1 MRAIDVKRHD
11 GSDPVA
17 CVLSPGWPDCLQ
29 DLPRGCLV
37 YVAVREGASWSARS
51 RAAARTNELDAD
63 ERRTIM
69 DSELAGRLRRS
80 PAGPDAYSFD
90 HCGRK
95 EDQRGC
101 YGTQA
106 HRYERGARFRSD
118 IRSGRRWRWIETKRF
133 RHVMPPEDLKIDG
146 VPAEYPDDAADPP
159 QPSHRPVSGS
169 CLCCMDLV
177 YHGCW
182 LVTCS
187 SAMPDDRCRL
197 AREGGQDE
205 RLGQPGPGDRCGLR
219 LGDRASA
226 LVIRCP
232 GPEVG
237 APSGVT
243 ALPSGLCVRVL
254 LRRACRGDESGAG
267 ARGGRR

>member
-1 MRAIDVKRHD
+1 MPVMIEAQRASILVPHDHRHI
-11 GSDPVA
+11 SHVRMLLA
-17 CVLSPGWPDCLQ
+17 WIWVL
-29 DLPRGCLV
+29 
-37 YVAVREGASWSARS
+37 ASRS
-51 RAAARTNELDAD
+51 SKAES
-63 ERRTIM
+63 RR
-69 DSELAGRLRRS
+69 
-80 PAGPDAYSFD
+80 PDAYSFD
-90 HCGRK
+90 YCGRK

-106 HRYERGARFRSD
+106 YRYERGARFRSD

-159 QPSHRPVSGS
+159 QPSHRQISGS

-187 SAMPDDRCRL
+187 SAMPDDRYRL
-197 AREGGQDE
+197 PREGGQDE

-219 LGDRASA
+219 LGGRASA

-237 APSGVT
+237 AVRCNCFPVRG
-243 ALPSGLCVRVL
+243 CV
-254 LRRACRGDESGAG
+254 
-267 ARGGRR
+267 

>member
-1 MRAIDVKRHD
+1 MRAIGVKRHD

-17 CVLSPGWPDCLQ
+17 CVLSPGWPDCSSGSSSW
-29 DLPRGCLV
+29 LPGLRRRAGGVKLE
-37 YVAVREGASWSARS
+37 RPQPRS
-51 RAAARTNELDAD
+51 GED
-63 ERRTIM
+63 ERAGCRRTA
-69 DSELAGRLRRS
+69 DDHGQRVSGRLRRS

-90 HCGRK
+90 HCGRE

-101 YGTQA
+101 HGTQA

-133 RHVMPPEDLKIDG
+133 RRVMPPEDLKVDG

-187 SAMPDDRCRL
+187 PAMPDDRYRWP
-197 AREGGQDE
+197 REGGQDE
-205 RLGQPGPGDRCGLR
+205 RVGQPGPGDRCGLR
-219 LGDRASA
+219 LGGRASA

-243 ALPSGLCVRVL
+243 ASLFAVACEGPSSPGMP
-254 LRRACRGDESGAG
+254 RR
-267 ARGGRR
+267 

>member
-1 MRAIDVKRHD
+1 MLLAWIW
-11 GSDPVA
+11 
-17 CVLSPGWPDCLQ
+17 VL
-29 DLPRGCLV
+29 
-37 YVAVREGASWSARS
+37 ASRS
-51 RAAARTNELDAD
+51 SKAES
-63 ERRTIM
+63 RR
-69 DSELAGRLRRS
+69 
-80 PAGPDAYSFD
+80 PDAYSFD
-90 HCGRK
+90 YCGRK

-106 HRYERGARFRSD
+106 YRYERGARFRSD

-159 QPSHRPVSGS
+159 QPSHRQISGS

-187 SAMPDDRCRL
+187 SAMPDDRYRL
-197 AREGGQDE
+197 PREGGQDE
-205 RLGQPGPGDRCGLR
+205 HLGQPGPGDRCGLR
-219 LGDRASA
+219 LGGRASA

-243 ALPSGLCVRVL
+243 AFLFAVACEGPSSPGMP
-254 LRRACRGDESGAG
+254 RR
-267 ARGGRR
+267 

>member
-1 MRAIDVKRHD
+1 MRDPAIAEMTGSRMAMAASAGPRAGTERKRRASARHA
-11 GSDPVA
+11 P
-17 CVLSPGWPDCLQ
+17 
-29 DLPRGCLV
+29 
-37 YVAVREGASWSARS
+37 AVRDRL
-51 RAAARTNELDAD
+51 ARTSLDI
-63 ERRTIM
+63 RRDQPCTDAFGGRSSR
-69 DSELAGRLRRS
+69 DSSLAGLPPSAWDRGLTGAATQSGCSEHWGQTRL
-80 PAGPDAYSFD
+80 
-90 HCGRK
+90 
-95 EDQRGC
+95 
-101 YGTQA
+101 
-106 HRYERGARFRSD
+106 
-118 IRSGRRWRWIETKRF
+118 
-133 RHVMPPEDLKIDG
+133 L
-146 VPAEYPDDAADPP
+146 

-187 SAMPDDRCRL
+187 SAMPDDRYRL

-219 LGDRASA
+219 LGGRASA

-243 ALPSGLCVRVL
+243 ASLFAVACEGPSSPGMP
-254 LRRACRGDESGAG
+254 RR
-267 ARGGRR
+267 

>member
-1 MRAIDVKRHD
+1 MSRGMTDLTRWLACCRRAGLTV
-11 GSDPVA
+11 
-17 CVLSPGWPDCLQ
+17 LQ

-37 YVAVREGASWSARS
+37 YVAVREGSSWSARS

-106 HRYERGARFRSD
+106 YRYERGARFRSD

-146 VPAEYPDDAADPP
+146 VPAEYPDDAGDPP

-169 CLCCMDLV
+169 CLCRRI
-177 YHGCW
+177 W
-182 LVTCS
+182 PVT
-187 SAMPDDRCRL
+187 
-197 AREGGQDE
+197 
-205 RLGQPGPGDRCGLR
+205 
-219 LGDRASA
+219 
-226 LVIRCP
+226 
-232 GPEVG
+232 
-237 APSGVT
+237 
-243 ALPSGLCVRVL
+243 
-254 LRRACRGDESGAG
+254 GAG
-267 ARGGRR
+267 L

>member
-1 MRAIDVKRHD
+1 MSRGMTDLTRWLACCRRAGLTV
-11 GSDPVA
+11 
-17 CVLSPGWPDCLQ
+17 LQ

-37 YVAVREGASWSARS
+37 YVAVREGPSWSARS

-90 HCGRK
+90 HCGRE

-106 HRYERGARFRSD
+106 HRYERGARFRPD
-118 IRSGRRWRWIETKRF
+118 IRSGRGGWRWIETKRF
-133 RHVMPPEDLKIDG
+133 RHVMPPEDLKVDG
-146 VPAEYPDDAADPP
+146 VPAEYPDDAGDPP

-169 CLCCMDLV
+169 CLCCMDV
-177 YHGCW
+177 VCHGCW

-187 SAMPDDRCRL
+187 SAMPDDRYRL
-197 AREGGQDE
+197 ARGGGQDE
-205 RLGQPGPGDRCGLR
+205 RLGQPWPRGQVRSAPWRPG
-219 LGDRASA
+219 
-226 LVIRCP
+226 RCP
-232 GPEVG
+232 GDPLSRTG
-237 APSGVT
+237 
-243 ALPSGLCVRVL
+243 
-254 LRRACRGDESGAG
+254 
-267 ARGGRR
+267 GGRAVRCNCFPVRGCV

>member
-1 MRAIDVKRHD
+1 MSRGMTDLTRWLACCRRAGLTV
-11 GSDPVA
+11 
-17 CVLSPGWPDCLQ
+17 LQ

-37 YVAVREGASWSARS
+37 YVAVREGPSWSARS
-51 RAAARTNELDAD
+51 RAAARTNELDAG

-90 HCGRK
+90 HCGRE

-101 YGTQA
+101 YGTQP
-106 HRYERGARFRSD
+106 HRYERGARFRPD

-159 QPSHRPVSGS
+159 QPSHRLVSGS

-187 SAMPDDRCRL
+187 SAMPEDRYRL
-197 AREGGQDE
+197 PREGGQDE
-205 RLGQPGPGDRCGLR
+205 RLGQPGPGTGAGLR
-219 LGDRASA
+219 LGGRASA
-226 LVIRCP
+226 LVIRRP

-243 ALPSGLCVRVL
+243 ALLFAVACEGPSSPGMP
-254 LRRACRGDESGAG
+254 
-267 ARGGRR
+267 GR